1 MGAAHDGDGR
11 SLEIY
16 DGRVKLGTLRASGV
30 VWIAFDAADRCV
42 GRFTNVEAARGA
54 LQPDARRRVENDV

>member
-1 MGAAHDGDGR
+1 MGVAHNSEGR

-16 DGRVKLGTLRASGV
+16 DGREKVGTLRASGV

-42 GRFTNVEAARGA
+42 GRFVDLAAARA
-54 LQPDARRRVENDV
+54 AVMRPPAVIAKAT